1 MKSPVPAMIKALR
14 KNIPGTIVDCTWA
27 RVTGRTYDPVAGAY
41 VDTVTSI
48 PFTGIRGNYRTFERV
63 NGILAEDFKL
73 TMDFDAIPAKP
84 VKDDVITVAGVACAV
99 VASEDFAGIAY
110 ELQMRR
116 K

>member
-41 VDTVTSI
+41 VDTITNVS
-48 PFTGIRGNYRTFERV
+48 FTGIRGGYRAVDRV
-63 NGILAEDFKL
+63 CGILAGDFRL
-73 TMDFDAIPAKP
+73 TVDSESVPSMPTKGQT
-84 VKDDVITVAGVACAV
+84 ITVGDEVCEV
-99 VASEDFAGIAY
+99 VLSEDFGRLAY

>member
-41 VDTVTSI
+41 VDTITNV
-48 PFTGIRGNYRTFERV
+48 PFTGIRGSYRTFEKV
-63 NGILAEDFKL
+63 GGILAEDFRL
-73 TMDFDAIPAKP
+73 TMDFDAVPAQP
-84 VKDDVITVAGVACAV
+84 VKDDEITIAGVVCAV
-99 VASEDFAGIAY
+99 VASEDFAEMAY

>member
-14 KNIPGTIVDCTWA
+14 KNIPGAIVDCTWS
-27 RVTGRTYDPVAGAY
+27 RVTGRTYDPVDGAY
-41 VDTVTSI
+41 VDTVTSV
-48 PFTGIRGNYRTFERV
+48 PFTGIRGNYRTFEKV
-63 NGILAEDFKL
+63 GGILAEDFRL
-73 TMDFDAIPAKP
+73 TMDFSAVPAKP
-84 VKDDVITVAGVACAV
+84 VKDDEITVAGVVCGV